1 MWMTRVAINNPVFAT
16 MMMVA
21 VCVLGLFSY
30 LRLGVEQ
37 MPDINPPVVFV
48 SISYPGA
55 SPSAVETEITKPV
68 ESALNSIAGVKMIRS
83 NSLEGRSETVVEF
96 NLDADISQANQDVR
110 EKIAALQASLPE
122 DAKPPFISRFD
133 NDNAQ
138 PTVVLAL
145 VGHHRSEREL
155 SLLADQ
161 TVVKRL
167 ERAEGVARV
176 VASGL
181 NVRQVRVEL
190 DPARLRAAALVE
202 KRVEFDQI
210 EAGDA
215 AAVMQ
220 HLHDQM
226 RLPECRAPR
235 HGRADARRHVR
246 IEEIDV
252 EAHMQKGICSPDI
265 R

>member
-83 NSLEGRSETVVEF
+83 NSLEGRSETTVEF

-145 VGHHRSEREL
+145 VGGL
-155 SLLADQ
+155 VVALAARRRQ
-161 TVVKRL
+161 KRL
-167 ERAEGVARV
+167 TAR
-176 VASGL
+176 
-181 NVRQVRVEL
+181 
-190 DPARLRAAALVE
+190 
-202 KRVEFDQI
+202 
-210 EAGDA
+210 
-215 AAVMQ
+215 
-220 HLHDQM
+220 
-226 RLPECRAPR
+226 
-235 HGRADARRHVR
+235 
-246 IEEIDV
+246 
-252 EAHMQKGICSPDI
+252 
-265 R
+265 